1 MNAIT
6 FRRVFSL
13 ALCAS
18 ALTALGCESDKPR
31 TDTSATNPAAP
42 AGKTGVTPMTDKT
55 TTNNEQAIQAIA
67 NSRCD
72 RETRCNNI
80 GAGKKWASAEACR
93 GDLLAKNRDE
103 LKASECPGGIVQ
115 KELQECL
122 GEIQNDNCNNP
133 LDTIGRLAA
142 CRSSD
147 LCKSTGL
154 LSPRGPGGARVAKTP
169 QVARG
174 ELEFII

>member
-1 MNAIT
+1 MNMTIRHALSI
-6 FRRVFSL
+6 

-31 TDTSATNPAAP
+31 TDTSAANPAAP
-42 AGKTGVTPMTDKT
+42 DGKTGTTPMTDKT
-55 TTNNEQAIQAIA
+55 TMANDAAIESIA
-67 NSRCD
+67 NSRCG
-72 RETRCNNI
+72 RETRCDNV

-93 GDLLAKNRDE
+93 TDLMAKGRDE

-122 GEIQNDNCNNP
+122 TEISNENCNNP

-154 LSPRGPGGARVAKTP
+154 LSPQRAVKR
-169 QVARG
+169 
-174 ELEFII
+174 

>member
-1 MNAIT
+1 MASIT
-6 FRRVFSL
+6 FGRLFTL

-18 ALTALGCESDKPR
+18 ALGALGCESDKPR
-31 TDTSATNPAAP
+31 TDTSATTPATTPATD
-42 AGKTGVTPMTDKT
+42 AGKTGTTPMTDKT
-55 TTNNEQAIQAIA
+55 TVNNEQAIQSIA

-72 RETRCNNI
+72 RETRCNNV
-80 GAGKKWASAEACR
+80 GAGKKWATAEACR
-93 GDLLAKNRDE
+93 ADLMTKNRDE

-122 GEIQNDNCNNP
+122 GEIQNENCNNP

-154 LSPRGPGGARVAKTP
+154 
-169 QVARG
+169 
-174 ELEFII
+174 